1 MCQKRPNNNISKI
14 FILATI
20 QFFYILLA
28 EIFHF
33 HFLAEAFLI
42 NQLELVNEEQD

>member
-1 MCQKRPNNNISKI
+1 MKGEMCQKRPNNNISK
-14 FILATI
+14 ILATI

-28 EIFHF
+28 EIF